1 MAVKGRSGVRP
12 RGDRK
17 GTGRG
22 GGTGVK
28 RGWVRYK
35 AKGRL
40 DKDRGVGIKRGRASG
55 VG

>member
-1 MAVKGRSGVRP
+1 M
-12 RGDRK
+12 
-17 GTGRG
+17 GTGKGQGGGGG